1 VSRTYKM
8 GDGPGARALA
18 GDGYAFVTDAPTTP
32 ADFDHQAHLNNA
44 AVVRMLN
51 DLRIAFVRQCLGS
64 RWTDYLQRES
74 VVVVVRELHVL
85 YESEGLPD
93 ERFVGSV
100 RIGRR
105 SGKAGIIEQR
115 IVEAATARAVARSWV
130 VQLIARD
137 GRAVDFPEWYWP
149 LIAEIQGRPVPEV
162 AAAERA
168 PWGPP

>member
-1 VSRTYKM
+1 MT
-8 GDGPGARALA
+8 GASPAASALA
-18 GDGYAFVTDAPTTP
+18 ADGYAFVADAPTT
-32 ADFDHQAHLNNA
+32 ADDFDHQAHLNNA
-44 AVVRMLN
+44 GVVRMLN
-51 DLRIAFVRQCLGS
+51 DLRVAFVRACLGE
-64 RWTDYLQRES
+64 RWIDHLRAGGL
-74 VVVVVRELHVL
+74 VVVVRELHVL

-115 IVEAATARAVARSWV
+115 LVEAATARAVARSWV

-137 GRAVDFPEWYWP
+137 GRAVDFPDWYWP
-149 LIAEIQGRPVPEV
+149 LVAEIQGRPVPEV